1 MKPITIKT
9 ADNETLDLL
18 AGHIEE
24 LHRKRIGFGEVSY
37 EVGGGKREYFRPS
50 TSANQIATIQKR
62 ERIALTPVAN
72 NMWQAYK
79 VDGVMHTVE
88 GVEPFVAILRR
99 YLLSKYG
106 GNTNI
111 LLDLS

>member
-37 EVGGGKREYFRPS
+37 EVEGGKREYFRPS
-50 TSANQIATIQKR
+50 TNSGQIASIQKR
-62 ERIALTPVAN
+62 ERIALEYSAN
-72 NMWQAYK
+72 NMYQAYK
-79 VDGVMHTVE
+79 IDGVKHTVE
-88 GVEPFVAILRR
+88 GVEPFVAILRC

-106 GNTNI
+106 EATI
-111 LLDLS
+111 LGGLS

>member
-9 ADNETLDLL
+9 ADEETLDLL

-37 EVGGGKREYFRPS
+37 EVEGGKREYFRPS
-50 TSANQIATIQKR
+50 TNASQIGAIQKR

-72 NMWQAYK
+72 DMWQAYK
-79 VDGVMHTVE
+79 VDGAMHIATDAK
-88 GVEPFVAILRR
+88 PFVAILRC
-99 YLLSKYG
+99 YLSSKYG
-106 GNTNI
+106 ENTGI
-111 LLDLS
+111 LLDLT

>member
-24 LHRKRIGFGEVSY
+24 LHKKRIGFGEVSY

-50 TSANQIATIQKR
+50 TNANQIATIQKR
-62 ERIALTPVAN
+62 ERIALEYSAN
-72 NMWQAYK
+72 NMYQAYK
-79 VDGVMHTVE
+79 IDGVKHTVE
-88 GVEPFVAILRR
+88 GVEPFVAILRC

-106 GNTNI
+106 GDTSI